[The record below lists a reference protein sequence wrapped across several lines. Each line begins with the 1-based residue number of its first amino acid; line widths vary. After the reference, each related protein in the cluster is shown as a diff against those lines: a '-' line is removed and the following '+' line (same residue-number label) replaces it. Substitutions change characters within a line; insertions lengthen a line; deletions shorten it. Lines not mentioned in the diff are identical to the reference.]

1 MESKEIPRSL
11 QYAFN
16 YAEILIVT
24 FVLVELWINKC
35 HRECQMI
42 NYTHFFYLYMSPKII
57 SWHHFF
63 SSVTQNATWFK
74 NSPT

>member
-1 MESKEIPRSL
+1 MESKEIPLSL

-42 NYTHFFYLYMSPKII
+42 NYTFFLFIHVSQNHFLASFFLKCYTECYM
-57 SWHHFF
+57 
-63 SSVTQNATWFK
+63 V
-74 NSPT
+74 